1 MVRLALSLCLAALG
15 AAGCNDHRYGYFG
28 DGEGEGGDTTTTGD
42 RPEPTTVTPDPSRPD
57 PTVPDPTVPDPT
69 FPDPTFP
76 EPTTITSATVTSDT
90 DTEDPTGVPG
100 ICGEQALISAV
111 PVQGFGDNFAGN
123 DLFFLGCNPNPASES
138 VFVWTAPFD
147 GLFEF
152 HTVGSSF
159 DTVLSVQDGFCGGPE
174 LGCNDDTIGAF
185 SSVTTKLAVG
195 QTVTAVVEG
204 LGGQLGEVVLNV
216 ENLGEPPPPSC
227 EVQAVIN
234 DLTGDFASS
243 TFGLPSQWSSDF
255 CGGADAQEFV
265 FLWTPP
271 FTGTF
276 RVEIVA
282 ASFDTVLYV
291 RQFDC
296 FGAELGCN
304 NPGGGTNPAFDV
316 FLFAEDG
323 SVMIF
328 VDGAI
333 PGTAGEFT
341 LRITAL

>member
-28 DGEGEGGDTTTTGD
+28 DGEGEGGGTTTTGD

-57 PTVPDPTVPDPT
+57 PTRPDPTIPDPTV
-69 FPDPTFP
+69 PDPTFP

-90 DTEDPTGVPG
+90 DDPTGVPG

-123 DLFFLGCNPNPASES
+123 DLFFLGCNPSPAAES

-185 SSVTTKLAVG
+185 SSVTAKLATG
-195 QTVTAVVEG
+195 QTVTAIVEG

-227 EVQAVIN
+227 EVQAVID

-341 LRITAL
+341 LRITPL

>member
-15 AAGCNDHRYGYFG
+15 VAGCNDHRYGFFG
-28 DGEGEGGDTTTTGD
+28 DGEGEGSATTTTGD

-57 PTVPDPTVPDPT
+57 PSRPDPTVPDPT

-100 ICGEQALISAV
+100 VCGEQALISAV
-111 PVQGFGDNFAGN
+111 PAQGFASNFAGN
-123 DLFFLGCNPNPASES
+123 DLFFLGCNPSPAAET

-147 GLFEF
+147 GVFEL

-185 SSVTTKLAVG
+185 SSVTAKLAAG

-204 LGGQLGEVVLNV
+204 LGGQLGDVVLNI
-216 ENLGEPPPPSC
+216 ENVGEPPPPPIC
-227 EVQAVIN
+227 EAHAVIEGA
-234 DLTGDFASS
+234 LGEFFGA
-243 TFGLPSQWSSDF
+243 TFEVGNQWSGS
-255 CGGADAQEFV
+255 CGGVDAPEFV
-265 FLWTPP
+265 FAWFPP
-271 FTGTF
+271 FAGPF
-276 RVEIVA
+276 RLEIFE
-282 ASFDTVLYV
+282 ASFDSVMYV
-291 RQFDC
+291 RQLDC
-296 FGAELGCN
+296 FGPELGCSDDGIDLD
-304 NPGGGTNPAFDV
+304 PELEV
-316 FLFAEDG
+316 FVAPENGPFL
-323 SVMIF
+323 IF
-328 VDGAI
+328 VDAAF
-333 PGTAGEFT
+333 PGVVGDFG